1 MYLHGLLLSYCP
13 FISFLTMLLPTSMD
27 TEVRY
32 SETQFSTINY
42 GWSCTWYRNISG
54 RLFHIFLLKY
64 GWYGYPLFMVIK
76 IRTMSI
82 RFFLF
87 IMLLSSCSGE
97 KSNTFFYMPGE
108 FEPHEAVWLGWEE
121 YDTTMHEVVFD
132 IIKGLEGNVPVKI
145 AVDSDSLKR
154 VAQTRLSV
162 AGIDTGALQFF
173 VTPGDRYW
181 IRDHGTAFLVNQNG
195 ELAAADFGWNLYGY
209 YAWWKLREPERED
222 SIDYWEKETL
232 NGKTS
237 KVDSLMGVLTGA
249 RHIKSNLIIE
259 GGSLESNG
267 KGVLIQCEAVTLQR
281 NPGWTK
287 EEIEA
292 EYRRVMNV
300 KKVIWL
306 KQGLADDEHI
316 WHLHNRKYVTMG
328 TGGHTDEFVRFADSN
343 TILLAWIDDDEKNTH
358 PLNRITYARMQENL
372 KILETATDQDGNP
385 FRIIKVPLP
394 QLIEQP
400 AVVVEKA
407 SPMEFWKL
415 TPIAFLPHERPA
427 VGDTLIRVAA
437 SSYLN
442 FLVSNSVII
451 NASYTQHGTPTERE
465 EKVKAIFKEVF
476 PNREQ
481 VWINALPLNWNGGGI
496 HCSTQQEPQRRK

>member
-1 MYLHGLLLSYCP
+1 MNVK
-13 FISFLTMLLPTSMD
+13 TKQML
-27 TEVRY
+27 
-32 SETQFSTINY
+32 
-42 GWSCTWYRNISG
+42 
-54 RLFHIFLLKY
+54 
-64 GWYGYPLFMVIK
+64 
-76 IRTMSI
+76 I
-82 RFFLF
+82 RFILF
-87 IMLLSSCSGE
+87 VLLLSSCSGE
-97 KSNTFFYMPGE
+97 ESNTFFYMPGE

-121 YDTTMHEVVFD
+121 YDTTMHEVVYD

-154 VAQTRLSV
+154 VAQNRLSL
-162 AGIDTGALQFF
+162 AGIDTSTIQFF

-195 ELAAADFGWNLYGY
+195 ELAAVDFGWNLYGY
-209 YAWWKLREPERED
+209 YAWWNLREPERAD
-222 SIDYWEKETL
+222 SIDYWEEKEL

-237 KVDSLMGVLTGA
+237 KVDSLMGVHTGA

-259 GGSLESNG
+259 GGSIESNG

-281 NPGWTK
+281 NPGWTN

-292 EYRRVMNV
+292 EYKRVMNV

-316 WHLHNRKYVTMG
+316 WHLHNGKYVTMG
-328 TGGHTDEFVRFADSN
+328 TGGHTDEFVRFANAN
-343 TILLAWIDDDEKNTH
+343 TILLAWIDEAEKDLH
-358 PLNRITYARMQENL
+358 PLNQNTYSRMQENL
-372 KILETATDQDGNP
+372 KILEASTDQDGKP

-394 QLIEQP
+394 SPIEQP
-400 AVVVEKA
+400 AVVVEKS
-407 SPMEFWKL
+407 SPTEFWKL
-415 TPIAFLPHERPA
+415 TPKAFLPAERPA

-442 FLVSNSVII
+442 FLVSNGVII
-451 NASYTQHGTPTERE
+451 NASYTHHGTPTERE
-465 EKVKAIFKEVF
+465 EKVKAILNEVF
-476 PNREQ
+476 PDREQ

-496 HCSTQQEPQRRK
+496 HCSTQQEPKRKK